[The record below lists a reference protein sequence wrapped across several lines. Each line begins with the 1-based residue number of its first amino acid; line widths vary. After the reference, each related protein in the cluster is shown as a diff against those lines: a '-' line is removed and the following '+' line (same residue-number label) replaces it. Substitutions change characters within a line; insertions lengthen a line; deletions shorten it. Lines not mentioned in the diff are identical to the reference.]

1 MDAET
6 IRGRLW
12 IIYEFVGISLGKTSL
27 PGLNLESSEDVNQF
41 IDLLQNEVN
50 ALRRLAR
57 EEAK

>member
-6 IRGRLW
+6 IRGRVKL
-12 IIYEFVGISLGKTSL
+12 IFEFVGINLGLTVV
-27 PGLNLESSEDVNQF
+27 PELNYESVEDVNQF

-50 ALRRLAR
+50 ALRQVAR